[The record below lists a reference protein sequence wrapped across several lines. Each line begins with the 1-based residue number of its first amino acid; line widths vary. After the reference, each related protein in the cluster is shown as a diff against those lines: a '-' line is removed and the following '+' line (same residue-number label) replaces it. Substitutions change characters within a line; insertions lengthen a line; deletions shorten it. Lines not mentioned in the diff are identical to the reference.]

1 MKDYIVNIL
10 TFFSIFAFVMIWKT
24 DYVFPFEEIKII
36 ERGDVTKRLKLMKLV
51 QDRNGKLSNYST
63 FSFYVKERL
72 IFCHLSND
80 RSEPR
85 VICH

>member
-1 MKDYIVNIL
+1 
-10 TFFSIFAFVMIWKT
+10 
-24 DYVFPFEEIKII
+24 
-36 ERGDVTKRLKLMKLV
+36 MKLV

-63 FSFYVKERL
+63 FSFYVKDRL